1 MNILAIIPA
10 RGDSKGLPGKN
21 TLPLAG
27 KPLIA
32 HTIEAATSAPSV
44 DRVIVTTDSKPIATI
59 AQDFGAEVPFLRPKE
74 ISGDHASGIDVC
86 LHAIEFMKNNKG
98 YIPEMVIY
106 LQPTSPLRNSNDIE
120 AAIELLTNCK
130 ADSVV
135 SLKPVTEYPQWMKT
149 IDNQQRISPLFQ
161 EFEIPTTRQELA
173 PSYLLNGAI
182 YLSTYS
188 ALIKNKSFYGADTR
202 GYIMPE
208 DRSIDIDTKNDFQ
221 ITEALISQCKS

>member
-1 MNILAIIPA
+1 M
-10 RGDSKGLPGKN
+10 
-21 TLPLAG
+21 
-27 KPLIA
+27 
-32 HTIEAATSAPSV
+32 
-44 DRVIVTTDSKPIATI
+44 
-59 AQDFGAEVPFLRPKE
+59 
-74 ISGDHASGIDVC
+74 
-86 LHAIEFMKNNKG
+86 
-98 YIPEMVIY
+98 
-106 LQPTSPLRNSNDIE
+106 
-120 AAIELLTNCK
+120 
-130 ADSVV
+130 V

-188 ALIKNKSFYGADTR
+188 ALMKNKSFYGADTR
-202 GYIMPE
+202 GYRMPE